1 MENQQ
6 AAQPQAQDPLEN
18 DGNHLQIARAEL
30 GHEQPS
36 KPSTQCRRAL
46 GDPVSLSRTLHDV
59 NSVYKEQDRWWEQL
73 DGPTPTF
80 L

>member
-1 MENQQ
+1 MNSPQSQVHSADWLWET
-6 AAQPQAQDPLEN
+6 QPVKD
-18 DGNHLQIARAEL
+18 
-30 GHEQPS
+30 S
-36 KPSTQCRRAL
+36 MWS
-46 GDPVSLSRTLHDV
+46 HDV